1 MSRAVYE
8 IRVAGEV
15 PPHVIDDFALIVM
28 AVDPVGTTMRAEVL
42 DESGLHGVL
51 DALRR
56 AGIEL
61 LDVRREPSFGSTD
74 QPRRNG
80 DPHGG

>member
-1 MSRAVYE
+1 
-8 IRVAGEV
+8 
-15 PPHVIDDFALIVM
+15 
-28 AVDPVGTTMRAEVL
+28 VGTTMRAEVL

-61 LDVRREPSFGSTD
+61 LDVRREPSFGMTD

-80 DPHGG
+80 DTHGG